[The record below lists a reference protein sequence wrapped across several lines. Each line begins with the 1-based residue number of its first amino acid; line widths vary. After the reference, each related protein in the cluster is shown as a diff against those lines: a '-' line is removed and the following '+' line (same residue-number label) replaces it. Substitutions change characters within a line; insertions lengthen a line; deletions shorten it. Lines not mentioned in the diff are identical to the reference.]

1 MYHVIVTYIVGLKG
15 LNGTKGLNLSPDVE
29 ERSVRCQRIVNMID
43 LRKTIFSP
51 LWFMF
56 RRWYDEI
63 SNINNPYISIE

>member
-51 LWFMF
+51 L
-56 RRWYDEI
+56 
-63 SNINNPYISIE
+63 